1 MKARRLSKQEF
12 VPFAPSHVGEVRVNH
27 KSDYCS
33 GDSDSMIVERKDD
46 GAITAYCFRCS
57 GSGYF
62 RGVVHYRRANER
74 HKTIAGNNDTNAGL
88 PSGHAANLVVGGI
101 GLPSDVEEAPFPK
114 AVHDWLSKAGL
125 TAAIIK
131 REQYLW
137 SDEKGCLFIPVRQL
151 GELKGYVR
159 RFFNQDDRYRNL
171 PFDKST
177 FFGYYRKEETG
188 PTKKIVIVEDVSS
201 GLRVQEICDT
211 MVLLTTYIK
220 PTAVT
225 LLMEQGYEEAV
236 VFLDADNP
244 TVRLKTRRI
253 ARKLS
258 WMKVKIVETGRDP
271 KYYSKEQ
278 LEELIK

>member
-27 KSDYCS
+27 RSDYCS

-46 GAITAYCFRCS
+46 GAITAHCFRCS
-57 GSGYF
+57 GGGYY
-62 RGVVHYRRANER
+62 RGVVHYRRSDAKRSPATDSNSGASGLQHR
-74 HKTIAGNNDTNAGL
+74 HAKD
-88 PSGHAANLVVGGI
+88 LVVGGL
-101 GLPSDVEEAPFPK
+101 GLPSDAEEPPFPK
-114 AVHDWLSKAGL
+114 SVSDWLAKAGL

-137 SDEKGCLFIPVRQL
+137 SEEKGCLFIPVRQL

-159 RFFNQDDRYRNL
+159 RFFNQSDRYRNL
-171 PFDKST
+171 TLDNST

-211 MVLLTTYIK
+211 MVLLTTHIK

-244 TVRLKTRRI
+244 TVRQETRRI